1 MYKVLRG
8 GCDSRHPANFLL
20 SRPEGLDHYIVLI
33 VKSPAAFTIGE
44 NHFSLRVNSA
54 VFIDPHIPYEY
65 SSLGE
70 NYVNDW
76 LHFAFDEA
84 EQEQMKELPLRQPI
98 ALGSPSLLTSYIRQ
112 ILWENS
118 YAPSQ
123 YRDDNVTFLIRVLF
137 NNLLSLS
144 NGEKSRQ
151 EPFVYHPLYAG
162 FQNLRLN
169 LQATPEREYHAKEL
183 ADSLGISASYFQAL
197 YKEFFQRSWKSDL
210 IDIRLDY
217 AKSLLRATNFK
228 IEQIAAMSGYTNE
241 VHFYRQFR
249 EKTGMTP
256 HEFRKQPFRAQ

>member
-8 GCDSRHPANFLL
+8 GCDSRHPANFLM

-33 VKSPAAFTIGE
+33 VKSPAVFTIGDT
-44 NHFSLRVNSA
+44 HFSLRVNSA
-54 VFIDPHIPYEY
+54 VLIDPYVPYEY
-65 SSLGE
+65 SSSGG

-76 LHFAFDEA
+76 LHFAFDETER
-84 EQEQMKELPLRQPI
+84 EQIKKLPIRQPI

-118 YAPSQ
+118 YASPQ
-123 YRDDNVTFLIRVLF
+123 YRDENVTSLIRVFF

-144 NGEKSRQ
+144 ASEKSRQ
-151 EPFVYHPLYAG
+151 DPFLYHPLYAG

-169 LQATPEREYHAKEL
+169 LQAAPEKNYHATEL
-183 ADSLGISASYFQAL
+183 AASLGISASYFQAL
-197 YKEFFQRSWKSDL
+197 YKEFFQRSWKNDL
-210 IDIRLDY
+210 LDIRLDY

-249 EKTGMTP
+249 QKTGLTP